1 MRFLGRKGENWVIR
15 NFELDYKIVLLEL
28 RSLWPKN
35 VIHCR
40 IEHDNSGFGPGW
52 HLDKVT
58 ISSND
63 SKYYF
68 HCNNWLA
75 DDVGDKQVVRDIA
88 ASTDPTGASA
98 CKLRVY

>member
-1 MRFLGRKGENWVIR
+1 MLTLHNGNH
-15 NFELDYKIVLLEL
+15 NT
-28 RSLWPKN
+28 
-35 VIHCR
+35 R

-58 ISSND
+58 ISSED

-75 DDVGDKQVVRDIA
+75 DDVGDKQTVRDIA

-98 CKLRVY
+98 CKLK